1 MMERVP
7 LPVSDSDVVE
17 SLVEL
22 VDAMIHCILYH
33 RSIYPKESFERRQ
46 LYGTVVYMN
55 RHPQVVGYI
64 DECMNQFRQ
73 LLLEERVIELCIPI
87 MYNNGTLRERYRV
100 VLSSN
105 IGGQPRLTEQQQW
118 YRLYDDCKAA
128 LLRLCAL
135 SSSTEMDE
143 PSGSEGGSMLDDESV
158 TFRVKMKVK
167 GARSIQDW
175 IVDGGTQID
184 HQDASSQLPRSPTTS
199 VIPLPVI
206 HLPCTTTND
215 TNMVPVVECIIDRYD
230 NVT

>member
-1 MMERVP
+1 MERVP

-55 RHPQVVGYI
+55 RHPQVVEYI
-64 DECMNQFRQ
+64 EECMEQFKR
-73 LLLEERVIELCIPI
+73 LLLEDRVMELGIPI
-87 MYNNGTLRERYRV
+87 MYNNGTLREMYRV
-100 VLSSN
+100 VLSSK
-105 IGGQPRLTEQQQW
+105 IGGQSRLTEQQEW

-135 SSSTEMDE
+135 SSSTEMDG
-143 PSGSEGGSMLDDESV
+143 PRGSEGDYNHDDENV
-158 TFRVKMKVK
+158 TFRVKMRVK
-167 GARSIQDW
+167 GAREIQDW
-175 IVDGGTQID
+175 IVDRGTQID
-184 HQDASSQLPRSPTTS
+184 QQDPSSHLPKSSTTS

-206 HLPCTTTND
+206 HLPCSTTND
-215 TNMVPVVECIIDRYD
+215 TNMIPVVECMIERCDIP
-230 NVT
+230 